1 MDKLTEEEQA
11 LEQLVEALVFGKGRT
26 QFMQDLTRELKKE
39 EAAYVVAETKRQAAK
54 AAAEAEEAKRLRA
67 AYAAAMAA
75 AAKEE
80 EREQFRERL
89 VQAIEEAR
97 DAAVESAQATIKSK
111 EAIEALKAASLS
123 DASAT
128 RDDLERLREEMRT
141 LLDTYDSPRVVQGEK
156 VDSSSLAQGSKYL
169 LADLAADARTPSPGT
184 TYVRTSGN
192 LTVSTAFDDGAE
204 VLHTVLPAADKAA
217 LHMHLPD
224 ALHRALATRVAPA
237 LAGLRAVAS
246 PAASRRRRRR
256 WAADGG
262 RGVARRAVGVRAVTI
277 VSPLHRRCC
286 SSRHQSTRLPWQP
299 QGSHRS
305 LWPREVRIS
314 ARR

>member
-1 MDKLTEEEQA
+1 MLALLAKIEAEGVDKLTEEEQA

-39 EAAYVVAETKRQAAK
+39 EAAYVAAETKRQAAK

-156 VDSSSLAQGSKYL
+156 VDSSSLAQRSKDL
-169 LADLAADARTPSPGT
+169 LAEMEADARTPSPGT

-224 ALHRALATRVAPA
+224 ALHRAGRGSRR
-237 LAGLRAVAS
+237 AGRAARRH
-246 PAASRRRRRR
+246 RRRRGRRRQRR
-256 WAADGG
+256 WPSG
-262 RGVARRAVGVRAVTI
+262 RRRGGVARARVEVCA
-277 VSPLHRRCC
+277 
-286 SSRHQSTRLPWQP
+286 
-299 QGSHRS
+299 
-305 LWPREVRIS
+305 RE
-314 ARR
+314 